1 MWSDR
6 AGIAR
11 RVLIILLLSLV
22 LVAAV
27 YRKTPMNFLRA
38 ESGWFIYQ
46 AHSDPETQLRFQKIF
61 FTGSYGGHYT
71 PLAFCAEFQMAKIAG
86 TNESIWKWRQ
96 ILALALVGA
105 ALAGTVYTIGGVFQL
120 ARLAR
125 WTLAAAVAAGSVF
138 RPEMMDFISWPFM
151 ILQLVFIGLS
161 VLALYAVIRV
171 VASPEQR
178 RWPWVAAGA
187 AYASMH
193 VSGLGLATVAAVS
206 VVFAGILLVAIRVP
220 TVTCHRNRK
229 RIRSALALMLC
240 LSIAHGSAMLYLF
253 AAQTSSGVGLW
264 SLGKLLLGFTA
275 HLFTTALQTFLGT
288 ILSEPGAQTLA
299 SSWPYGLIVIAG
311 ALLLL
316 HEMLR
321 RSLRDPS
328 PLNLARF
335 ALHGFSVS
343 AFLGFI
349 VLTAARQAQSVSLES
364 AATNLAL
371 SASFPRYMV
380 PLHFLVVA
388 SAVDVLA
395 LLAWRAPRFGSG
407 AFSAIAL
414 AALVLQVDYRWNS
427 FPYVAPLARI
437 SHSNAWN
444 LIVAT
449 VRECR
454 AAKLAVPNVPLGS
467 LTREFS
473 DWDPKMFEP
482 IVRRELH
489 LGREEQIEMIAWK
502 DYLQSGRDRY
512 RQRIPSLQLL
522 EQKLY
527 LQDD

>member
-6 AGIAR
+6 EGVVR
-11 RVLIILLLSLV
+11 RAFIILLLSFV

-38 ESGWFIYQ
+38 ESGWFIYH
-46 AHSDPETQLRFQKIF
+46 ADSDPETQLRFQRIF

-71 PLAFCAEFQMAKIAG
+71 PLAFLAEFQMAKIAG

-105 ALAGTVYTIGGVFQL
+105 ALGGTVYTIGGVFQL
-120 ARLAR
+120 ARPAR
-125 WTLAAAVAAGSVF
+125 SALAAAVAAGSVF

-161 VLALYAVIRV
+161 VLALYAVIRA
-171 VASPEQR
+171 VAFPEQP

-206 VVFAGILLVAIRVP
+206 VVFAGILLVAGRVP
-220 TVTCHRNRK
+220 SATCHPDRK
-229 RIRSALALMLC
+229 RIRSALVVMLC
-240 LSIAHGSAMLYLF
+240 LSIAHGSAMLYLL
-253 AAQTSSGVGLW
+253 APQTPSGVGLW
-264 SLGKLLLGFTA
+264 SLSKLLLGFTT
-275 HLFTTALQTFLGT
+275 HLFATALQTFLGT
-288 ILSEPGAQTLA
+288 TLSEPGAQTIA

-316 HEMLR
+316 QEMLR
-321 RSLRDPS
+321 RSLRNPS

-349 VLTAARQAQSVSLES
+349 VLTAARQFES
-364 AATNLAL
+364 ASVESVATSLAL
-371 SASFPRYMV
+371 GTFLPRYVV

-395 LLAWRAPRFGSG
+395 LLARRAPRFSSG

-414 AALVLQVDYRWNS
+414 AALVAQVDYRWNS

-437 SHSNAWN
+437 SHSSAWN

-454 AAKLAVPNVPLGS
+454 AAKLPVPNVPLGS

-473 DWDPKMFEP
+473 DWDPMMFEP
-482 IVRRELH
+482 VVRRELH

-502 DYLQSGRDRY
+502 EYLQSGRDRY
-512 RQRIPSLQLL
+512 RQSIPSLQLL

-527 LQDD
+527 LPDD

>member
-6 AGIAR
+6 EGFVR
-11 RVLIILLLSLV
+11 RALVVLLLSFV

-38 ESGWFIYQ
+38 ESGWFIYH
-46 AHSDPETQLRFQKIF
+46 AHSDPETQSRFQKIF
-61 FTGSYGGHYT
+61 FTGSYGGHYA
-71 PLAFCAEFQMAKIAG
+71 PLAFCAEFQMARIAG

-96 ILALALVGA
+96 ILALVLVGA

-120 ARLAR
+120 SRFAR

-161 VLALYAVIRV
+161 VLALYAVIRT

-193 VSGLGLATVAAVS
+193 VSGLGLATVAGVS
-206 VVFAGILLVAIRVP
+206 VVFAGILLVAGRVP
-220 TVTCHRNRK
+220 SVSCHPNRK
-229 RIRSALALMLC
+229 RIRSALAVMLC
-240 LSIAHGSAMLYLF
+240 LSIAHGAAMLYLLE
-253 AAQTSSGVGLW
+253 AKTSSGVGLW
-264 SLGKLLLGFTA
+264 FLSKLLLGFTA

-288 ILSEPGAQTLA
+288 TLSEPGAQTLA
-299 SSWPYGLIVIAG
+299 SAWPYGVIVIAG
-311 ALLLL
+311 AVLLLQ
-316 HEMLR
+316 EMLR
-321 RSLRDPS
+321 RSLRGPS
-328 PLNLARF
+328 PLNLVRF
-335 ALHGFSVS
+335 ALHGSSVS
-343 AFLGFI
+343 AFLGVI
-349 VLTAARQAQSVSLES
+349 VLTAARQFESASVES
-364 AATNLAL
+364 AATSLAL
-371 SASFPRYMV
+371 GASVPRYVV

-395 LLAWRAPRFGSG
+395 LLARRAPRFSSG
-407 AFSAIAL
+407 AFFAIAL
-414 AALVLQVDYRWNS
+414 AALVFQVDYRWNS

-437 SHSNAWN
+437 SHSSAWS

-454 AAKLAVPNVPLGS
+454 AAKLPVPNVPLGT

-482 IVRRELH
+482 VVRRELH

-502 DYLQSGRDRY
+502 NYLQSGRDRY
-512 RQRIPSLQLL
+512 RQSVPSLQLL

-527 LQDD
+527 LQND